1 MGRPKLSVD
10 RRRTRRLGV
19 RLRAA
24 EWRLIEIRARR
35 AGVRPTAYVREAA
48 LASRVP
54 LALAEERRAQRSGV
68 NLHQEAAAA
77 LSAMGLSVSAAQETV
92 AQGQSA
98 GGDPGHVGRG
108 DARGDRGGREPG
120 AHRGQLGP
128 R

>member
-1 MGRPKLSVD
+1 MGRLKLSVD

-48 LASRVP
+48 LASRVL
-54 LALAEERRAQRSGV
+54 LAMEEERRALQRSGV

-77 LSAMGLSVSAAQETV
+77 LTAMGLSVSAVQETAV
-92 AQGQSA
+92 SFAPVVPSAQRS
-98 GGDPGHVGRG
+98 D
-108 DARGDRGGREPG
+108 D
-120 AHRGQLGP
+120 
-128 R
+128 